1 MYKKPSR
8 IVNDESPCSSY
19 AKNRKNSKRPTFI
32 EQTQYYIL
40 GGLPI
45 LAKKSNNSEK
55 LMIFA
60 LGGVGEI
67 GKNMYVVQ
75 YDDDIVVVDAGL
87 KFPEEDMLGIDL
99 VIPDISYL
107 TENRDKVRGIIVTHG
122 HEDHIGGL
130 PYVLKHLNVPLYATK
145 LTLGLI
151 ENKLREANLLGET
164 KRILIN
170 ADSELKLG
178 STLTATFFK
187 TNHSIPD
194 SVGVCIDTPEG
205 NVVHTGDFKFDH
217 TPVNDQFADLQR
229 MAEIGQK
236 GVLALLSDSTNAEKP
251 GFTPSEKSVGIV
263 LEDIFRKARQR
274 VVVATFAS
282 NVHRIQ
288 QVVNAADATG
298 RKIVVVGRSMVN
310 VVSIASELGYLEIPE
325 GMIIEPEEIN
335 RIGADR
341 VAILCTGSQGEP
353 MSALSRMA
361 RSTHRKVD
369 ILPGDTVIIAATPV
383 PGNEKYVGRT
393 IDALFRLGAEVIYSG
408 SNKGVHVSGHGSQ
421 EELKLMLNLMR
432 PKFFIPIHGEYR
444 MLRKHAQLG
453 ESVGVD
459 PDNIFLVDI
468 GDVVEI
474 HNGEARKAG
483 KVPSGNVL
491 IDGLGVGDVG
501 NIVLRDRKLLS
512 QDGILVV
519 VVTLS
524 KQDGRIV
531 SGPDI
536 ISRGFVYVR
545 ESEGLLDEANRVVTS
560 TLQRLMSENVNEW
573 ASLKSGVKDSLGR
586 FLFDQTRRRPMI
598 LPIIMEV

>member
-1 MYKKPSR
+1 MVKK
-8 IVNDESPCSSY
+8 
-19 AKNRKNSKRPTFI
+19 
-32 EQTQYYIL
+32 
-40 GGLPI
+40 
-45 LAKKSNNSEK
+45 NNTAEK
-55 LMIFA
+55 LTIFA

-75 YDDDIVVVDAGL
+75 YGDDIVVIDAGL

-107 TENRDKVRGIIVTHG
+107 TENRDKVRAIIVTHG

-194 SVGVCIDTPEG
+194 SVGVCIETPEG

-251 GFTPSEKSVGIV
+251 GFTPSERSVGVV

-288 QVVNAADATG
+288 QVVNAAVATD
-298 RKIVVVGRSMVN
+298 RKIVVIGRSMVN
-310 VVSIASELGYLEIPE
+310 VVAIASELGYLEIPE

-453 ESVGVD
+453 ESIGVD
-459 PDNIFLVDI
+459 PDNIFLIDI
-468 GDVVEI
+468 GDTVEI

>member
-1 MYKKPSR
+1 MSKKNN
-8 IVNDESPCSSY
+8 ND
-19 AKNRKNSKRPTFI
+19 
-32 EQTQYYIL
+32 
-40 GGLPI
+40 
-45 LAKKSNNSEK
+45 K

-75 YDDDIVVVDAGL
+75 YGNDIVVVDAGL
-87 KFPEEDMLGIDL
+87 KFPEEDMLGIDI

-107 TENRDKVRGIIVTHG
+107 TENRDKVKGIVLTHG

-130 PYVLKHLNVPLYATK
+130 PYVLKHLNVPVYGTK
-145 LTLGLI
+145 LTLGLV
-151 ENKLREANLLGET
+151 ENKLKEANLLGET

-170 ADSELKLG
+170 EDSEIQLGNSLKVN
-178 STLTATFFK
+178 FFK

-194 SVGVCIDTPEG
+194 SVGVCVETPEG
-205 NVVHTGDFKFDH
+205 VVVHTGDFKFDH
-217 TPVNDQFADLQR
+217 TPVNGQYADLQR
-229 MAEIGQK
+229 MAEIGSK

-251 GFTPSEKSVGIV
+251 GFTPSEKNVGV
-263 LEDIFRKARQR
+263 VMEDIFRKASQR

-288 QVVNAADATG
+288 QVINAAETTG
-298 RKIVVVGRSMVN
+298 RKVTVIGRSMVN
-310 VVSIASELGYLEIPE
+310 VVSIASDLGYLDIPD
-325 GMIIEPEEIN
+325 GMIIEPEEV
-335 RIGADR
+335 GKMAADR
-341 VAILCTGSQGEP
+341 VVILCTGSQGEP
-353 MSALSRMA
+353 MSALTRMA

-393 IDALFRLGAEVIYSG
+393 IDELFRLGAEVHYSG
-408 SNKGVHVSGHGSQ
+408 ANSGVHVSGHGSQ
-421 EELKLMLNLMR
+421 EELKLMLNLMK
-432 PKFFIPIHGEYR
+432 PKYFIPIHGEFR
-444 MLRKHAQLG
+444 MQRRHALLA
-453 ESVGVD
+453 ESVGID
-459 PDNIFLVDI
+459 SDNIFITDV
-468 GDVVEI
+468 GEVVEI
-474 HNGEARKAG
+474 QGGAARRAG
-483 KVPSGNVL
+483 KVSSGNVL

-524 KQDGRIV
+524 KQDGKIV

-545 ESEGLLDEANRVVTS
+545 ESEGLLDEANRIVTS
-560 TLQRLMSENVNEW
+560 TLQKLMSENVNEW
-573 ASLKSGVKDSLGR
+573 ASLKTNVKDALGR
-586 FLFDQTRRRPMI
+586 FLYEQTRRRPMI

>member
-1 MYKKPSR
+1 MTSN
-8 IVNDESPCSSY
+8 I
-19 AKNRKNSKRPTFI
+19 I
-32 EQTQYYIL
+32 
-40 GGLPI
+40 GGLDSFVQ
-45 LAKKSNNSEK
+45 KNNNDK
-55 LMIFA
+55 LTIFA

-67 GKNMYVVQ
+67 GKNMYVIQ
-75 YDDDIVVVDAGL
+75 YGADIVVVDSGL
-87 KFPEEDMLGIDL
+87 KFPEEDMLGIDI

-107 TENRDKVRGIIVTHG
+107 TENRDKVRGIVLTHG

-130 PYVLKHLNVPLYATK
+130 PYVLKNLNVPVYGTR
-145 LTLGLI
+145 LTLGLV
-151 ENKLREANLLGET
+151 ENKLKEANLLGDT

-170 ADSELKLG
+170 EDSEIQLGNSLKV
-178 STLTATFFK
+178 TFFR

-194 SVGVCIDTPEG
+194 SVGVCIETPEG

-217 TPVNDQFADLQR
+217 TPVNGQFANLHR

-251 GFTPSEKSVGIV
+251 GFTPSEKNVGIV
-263 LEDIFRKARQR
+263 LEDIFRKAEQR

-288 QVVNAADATG
+288 QVVNAAESTG
-298 RKIVVVGRSMVN
+298 RKITVIGRSMVN
-310 VVSIASELGYLEIPE
+310 VVSIASELGYLNVPD
-325 GMIIEPEEIN
+325 GMLIEPEEMN
-335 RIGADR
+335 RMAANR
-341 VAILCTGSQGEP
+341 VVVLCTGSQGEP
-353 MSALSRMA
+353 MSALTRMA
-361 RSTHRKVD
+361 RSSHRKVD

-393 IDALFRLGAEVIYSG
+393 IDELFRLGADVIYSG
-408 SNKGVHVSGHGSQ
+408 SNSGVHVSGHGSQ
-421 EELKLMLNLMR
+421 EELKLMLNLMK
-432 PKFFIPIHGEYR
+432 PKFFIPIHGEFR
-444 MLRKHAQLG
+444 MQRKHALLA

-459 PDNIFLVDI
+459 PQNIFITEI
-468 GDVVEI
+468 GEIVEI
-474 HNGEARKAG
+474 QGGAARKAG
-483 KVPSGNVL
+483 KVTAGNVL

-524 KQDGRIV
+524 KQNGAIV

-545 ESEGLLDEANRVVTS
+545 ESEGLLDEANRIVSS
-560 TLQRLMSENVNEW
+560 TLQRLMSEKVNEW
-573 ASLKSGVKDSLGR
+573 ASLKTSVKDSLGR
-586 FLFDQTRRRPMI
+586 FLYEQTRRRPMI